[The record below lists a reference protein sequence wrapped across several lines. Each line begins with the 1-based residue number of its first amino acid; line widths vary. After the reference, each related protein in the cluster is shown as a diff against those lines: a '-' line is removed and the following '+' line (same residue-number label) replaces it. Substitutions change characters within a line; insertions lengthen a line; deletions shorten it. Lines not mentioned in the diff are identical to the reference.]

1 MIRIVL
7 LIYLWAGAS
16 AAADE
21 RLSGVTTWMYQLQGL
36 DEPAAWGRLA
46 ATDYDMLVLEP
57 GQNFA
62 GWAYGTGA
70 MVRALRHKPDGSRRV
85 LLAYVNIG
93 QAEDYR
99 DYWRPDWVAP
109 VRRRRGV
116 PSFLIPA
123 DPDGWPGNYPVA
135 YWDPRWQAVW
145 LGPGGI
151 VSDLVR
157 LGFDGVWL
165 DWVGAYDHGPVRA
178 AAAADGVSPEGEM
191 IGLIE
196 RLVAAGRDVDR
207 HFLVVPQSAV
217 YLLDADP
224 SRYLRAI
231 DGLGVEDIW
240 FSGEGDA
247 DWSDPAGGKAGQRQR
262 RVCGRSHVS
271 SPRGCRSFR

>member
-109 VRRRRGV
+109 SRGAVV
-116 PSFLIPA
+116 P
-123 DPDGWPGNYPVA
+123 DPGRSGWLAGQLPGRV
-135 YWDPRWQAVW
+135 
-145 LGPGGI
+145 LGPA
-151 VSDLVR
+151 L
-157 LGFDGVWL
+157 
-165 DWVGAYDHGPVRA
+165 
-178 AAAADGVSPEGEM
+178 
-191 IGLIE
+191 
-196 RLVAAGRDVDR
+196 
-207 HFLVVPQSAV
+207 
-217 YLLDADP
+217 
-224 SRYLRAI
+224 
-231 DGLGVEDIW
+231 
-240 FSGEGDA
+240 
-247 DWSDPAGGKAGQRQR
+247 AGGLAGAGGD
-262 RVCGRSHVS
+262 CL
-271 SPRGCRSFR
+271 

>member
-145 LGPGGI
+145 LGGGGLSLI
-151 VSDLVR
+151 WCGS
-157 LGFDGVWL
+157 GSTGS
-165 DWVGAYDHGPVRA
+165 GSIGSGP
-178 AAAADGVSPEGEM
+178 M
-191 IGLIE
+191 ITA
-196 RLVAAGRDVDR
+196 RFAPRRRQTACR
-207 HFLVVPQSAV
+207 P
-217 YLLDADP
+217 
-224 SRYLRAI
+224 
-231 DGLGVEDIW
+231 
-240 FSGEGDA
+240 
-247 DWSDPAGGKAGQRQR
+247 KAR
-262 RVCGRSHVS
+262 
-271 SPRGCRSFR
+271 